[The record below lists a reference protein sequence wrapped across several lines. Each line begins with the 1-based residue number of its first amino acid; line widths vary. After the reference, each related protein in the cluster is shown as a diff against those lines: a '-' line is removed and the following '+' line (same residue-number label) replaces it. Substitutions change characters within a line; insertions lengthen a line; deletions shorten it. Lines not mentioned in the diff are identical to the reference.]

1 MSARLTFALVF
12 LGLFLIV
19 MYWMSTWNDNV
30 VEGQIERVDIP
41 QLLIESTESSEEVTL
56 RVILINDQTE
66 VTGIVNSVQGL
77 QSGQLVT
84 IEVIPTESNLNIA
97 RTIEVISP

>member
-1 MSARLTFALVF
+1 MSARLTFALAF

-30 VEGQIERVDIP
+30 FEGQIERVDIP
-41 QLLIESTESSEEVTL
+41 QILIESTESSEEVTL

-84 IEVIPTESNLNIA
+84 IEIIPTDSNLNIA
-97 RTIEVISP
+97 RTIEVTAP

>member
-1 MSARLTFALVF
+1 MSARLTFALAF

-97 RTIEVISP
+97 RTIEVTSP

>member
-1 MSARLTFALVF
+1 MSSRLTFALIF
-12 LGLFLIV
+12 LGLFLV
-19 MYWMSTWNDNV
+19 AVYWMSTWNDNI
-30 VEGQIERVDIP
+30 VEGQIERIDIP
-41 QLLIESTESSEEVTL
+41 QLLIESTESSKEVTF

-66 VTGIVNSVQGL
+66 VTGIVNSVQRL

-97 RTIEVISP
+97 RTIEVTSP

>member
-1 MSARLTFALVF
+1 MNARLTFALIF

-97 RTIEVISP
+97 RTIEVTSP

>member
-1 MSARLTFALVF
+1 MSSRLTFALIF
-12 LGLFLIV
+12 LCLFLIV
-19 MYWMSTWNDNV
+19 VYWMGTWNDNV

-66 VTGIVNSVQGL
+66 VTGVVNSVQGL
-77 QSGQLVT
+77 QSGQFVI

-97 RTIEVISP
+97 RTIEVTSP

>member
-66 VTGIVNSVQGL
+66 VTGIANSVQGL

-97 RTIEVISP
+97 RTIEVTSP

>member
-1 MSARLTFALVF
+1 MSARLTFALIF

-84 IEVIPTESNLNIA
+84 IEIIPTESNLNIA
-97 RTIEVISP
+97 RTIEVTSP

>member
-1 MSARLTFALVF
+1 MSARLTFALAF

-97 RTIEVISP
+97 RTIKVTSP

>member
-12 LGLFLIV
+12 LGLFLIL

-41 QLLIESTESSEEVTL
+41 QLLIESTDSSEEVTL

-97 RTIEVISP
+97 RTIEVTSP

>member
-1 MSARLTFALVF
+1 MSVRLTFALVF

-84 IEVIPTESNLNIA
+84 IEVIPTKSNLNIA
-97 RTIEVISP
+97 RTIEVTSL

>member
-1 MSARLTFALVF
+1 MSARLTFALAF
-12 LGLFLIV
+12 LGLFLIA

-97 RTIEVISP
+97 RTIEVTSP

>member
-66 VTGIVNSVQGL
+66 VTGIINSVQGL

>member
-1 MSARLTFALVF
+1 MSSRLTFALIF
-12 LGLFLIV
+12 LGLFLV
-19 MYWMSTWNDNV
+19 AVYWMSTWNDNL

-41 QLLIESTESSEEVTL
+41 QILIESTESSEEVTL

-84 IEVIPTESNLNIA
+84 IEIIPRDSNLNIA
-97 RTIEVISP
+97 RTIEVTAP

>member
-1 MSARLTFALVF
+1 MSSRLTFALVF

-19 MYWMSTWNDNV
+19 VYWMSTWNDNV

-41 QLLIESTESSEEVTL
+41 QLLIESESSEEISL

-66 VTGIVNSVQGL
+66 VTGIVNSVQDL

-84 IEVIPTESNLNIA
+84 IEVIPTESDLNIA
-97 RTIEVISP
+97 RTIEVTSP

>member
-30 VEGQIERVDIP
+30 VEGQIERIDIP

-66 VTGIVNSVQGL
+66 VTGVVNSVQGL
-77 QSGQLVT
+77 QSGQLVI

>member
-66 VTGIVNSVQGL
+66 VTGIINSVQGL

-97 RTIEVISP
+97 RTIEVTSP

>member
-1 MSARLTFALVF
+1 MSARLTFALIF

-97 RTIEVISP
+97 RTIEVTSP

>member
-1 MSARLTFALVF
+1 MSVRLTFALVF

-97 RTIEVISP
+97 RSIEVISP

>member
-97 RTIEVISP
+97 RTIEVTSP

>member
-1 MSARLTFALVF
+1 MSSRLTFALIF
-12 LGLFLIV
+12 LGLFLV
-19 MYWMSTWNDNV
+19 AVYWMSTWNDNM

-66 VTGIVNSVQGL
+66 VIGVVNSVQGL
-77 QSGQLVT
+77 QSGQFVT
-84 IEVIPTESNLNIA
+84 IEVIPTDSNLNIA
-97 RTIEVISP
+97 RTIEVMAP

>member
-1 MSARLTFALVF
+1 MSSRLTFALIF
-12 LGLFLIV
+12 LGLFLV
-19 MYWMSTWNDNV
+19 AVYWMSTWNDNM

-41 QLLIESTESSEEVTL
+41 QILIESTESSEEVTL

-84 IEVIPTESNLNIA
+84 IEVIPTDSNLNIA
-97 RTIEVISP
+97 RTIEVTAP

>member
-12 LGLFLIV
+12 LGLFLIL

-97 RTIEVISP
+97 RTIEVTSP

>member
-1 MSARLTFALVF
+1 MSSRLTFALIF
-12 LGLFLIV
+12 LGLFLV
-19 MYWMSTWNDNV
+19 AVYWMSTWNDNM

-41 QLLIESTESSEEVTL
+41 QILIESTESSEEVTL

-66 VTGIVNSVQGL
+66 VTGIVNSVPGL

-84 IEVIPTESNLNIA
+84 IEVIPTDSNLNIA
-97 RTIEVISP
+97 RTIEVTAP

>member
-30 VEGQIERVDIP
+30 VEGQIERIDIP

>member
-1 MSARLTFALVF
+1 MKTRLIFAL
-12 LGLFLIV
+12 LFLSLFLVAI
-19 MYWMSTWNDNV
+19 YWVSTWDDNV
-30 VEGQIERVDIP
+30 LEGRIERVDIP
-41 QLLIESTESSEEVTL
+41 QLLVGPTEDREEKNL
-56 RVILINDQTE
+56 HVILINDQTE

-97 RTIEVISP
+97 RTIEVTSP

>member
-1 MSARLTFALVF
+1 MSSRLTFALIF
-12 LGLFLIV
+12 LCLFLIV
-19 MYWMSTWNDNV
+19 VYWMGTWNDNV

-66 VTGIVNSVQGL
+66 VTGVVNSVQGL
-77 QSGQLVT
+77 QSGQFVI
-84 IEVIPTESNLNIA
+84 IEVIPTESKLNIA
-97 RTIEVISP
+97 RTIEVTSP

>member
-1 MSARLTFALVF
+1 MRSRLTFALIF
-12 LGLFLIV
+12 LGLFLV
-19 MYWMSTWNDNV
+19 AVYWMSTWNDNI
-30 VEGQIERVDIP
+30 VEGQIERIDIP

-56 RVILINDQTE
+56 RVVLINDQTE

-84 IEVIPTESNLNIA
+84 IEVIPMDSNLNIA
-97 RTIEVISP
+97 RTIEVTAP

>member
-1 MSARLTFALVF
+1 MSARLTFALAF

-41 QLLIESTESSEEVTL
+41 QLLIESTDSSEEVTL

-97 RTIEVISP
+97 RTIEVTSP

>member
-1 MSARLTFALVF
+1 MSSRLTFALVF

-19 MYWMSTWNDNV
+19 VYWMSTWNDNV

-41 QLLIESTESSEEVTL
+41 QLLIESESSEEISL

-66 VTGIVNSVQGL
+66 VTGIVNSVQDL

-84 IEVIPTESNLNIA
+84 IEVLPTESDLNIA
-97 RTIEVISP
+97 RTIEVTSP

>member
-1 MSARLTFALVF
+1 MSARLTFALAF